1 MKNGKEANCHARPT
15 PAYPPDDAPAAA
27 PAPAPQ
33 PAAGANCV
41 VVPLPG
47 TVTEV
52 LVMVGDKVS
61 AGQNVL
67 KLEAMKMETT
77 VVSKVNGSVDKLYVK
92 PGDRVNSED
101 LLVSFVVEEKAE
113 EK

>member
-1 MKNGKEANCHARPT
+1 
-15 PAYPPDDAPAAA
+15 
-27 PAPAPQ
+27 
-33 PAAGANCV
+33 
-41 VVPLPG
+41 
-47 TVTEV
+47 
-52 LVMVGDKVS
+52 
-61 AGQNVL
+61 
-67 KLEAMKMETT
+67 METT